1 MARIVDPPKV
11 RREHGL
17 VVIGCLLI
25 VGHLADHALVR
36 GQETM
41 PFVAM
46 IALTVLAVTLY
57 RRTPTWLRVSVL
69 SIVGVNAIVKGFGHL
84 AHFFGSSVTG
94 ADLSGAGELVGGVL
108 LLLVATWE
116 LRLRRDAS
124 KRTRV
129 AA

>member
-1 MARIVDPPKV
+1 M

-17 VVIGCLLI
+17 AVIGCLLI
-25 VGHLADHALVR
+25 VGHLADHALVH
-36 GQETM
+36 GQETI

-46 IALTVLAVTLY
+46 IAVTVLAVTLY
-57 RRTPTWLRVSVL
+57 RRTPTWLRVSLL
-69 SIVGVNAIVKGFGHL
+69 SIVAIDAIFKAFTHVANLVGG
-84 AHFFGSSVTG
+84 SVTG

-108 LLLVATWE
+108 LLLIAAWE
-116 LRLRRDAS
+116 LRLRRGAS

>member
-1 MARIVDPPKV
+1 MA
-11 RREHGL
+11 REHGL
-17 VVIGCLLI
+17 AVIGCLLI
-25 VGHLADHALVR
+25 VGHLADHALVH

-46 IALTVLAVTLY
+46 IAVTVLAVTAY
-57 RRTPTWLRVSVL
+57 RHAPTWLRVGLLSVVAL
-69 SIVGVNAIVKGFGHL
+69 NAIVKGFSHVAHL
-84 AHFFGSSVTG
+84 FDGSITG
-94 ADLSGAGELVGGVL
+94 LDLSGAGEVAGGVL
-108 LLLVATWE
+108 LLLLAAWE